1 MDKKKM
7 IPVIN
12 YKKCMS
18 CRVCILA
25 CPFSVLDDTKTD
37 YGKLKK
43 TFPEIVNV
51 NACTGC
57 AICAKSCPI
66 GIISMEDIDKT
77 KAKPMSAI
85 GRIGYKIYQTF
96 LKIYICSLRIKET
109 VIINEAGST
118 GKVGQILKE
127 NNHTNVLIVT
137 DKNLVKLKLL
147 DTMLDGM
154 KQNEIEYTIYDG
166 VVPNPT
172 IANIEAAK
180 NLYLKNKCQAIVAF
194 GGGSPMDCAKM
205 TGVVA
210 ISGKSPKRYDLLIPM
225 IGRNGVL
232 YAVPTTA
239 GSGSEVTISA
249 VVTDEES
256 HKKFA
261 VTDPKLSANY
271 AILDANVFIGLPKNI
286 TAETGMDAL
295 THAVEAYVG
304 RWRFKKNNEYAIK
317 ATKLIFENIET
328 AYNNGSDINARTNM
342 AVAST
347 YAGYAFRTGG
357 VGYVH
362 GVAHRLSEL
371 YSVSHGLAN
380 ATVLPHVLENDFE
393 YIYKQLAKL
402 AKEVL
407 IEGDNE
413 RDLARK
419 FIDKIKALKVALEIP
434 EYSKDIKY
442 KDIKLIAKRAREEAN
457 KTYPISNPMKQKKME
472 KFVRSLMLK

>member
-1 MDKKKM
+1 MA
-7 IPVIN
+7 
-12 YKKCMS
+12 
-18 CRVCILA
+18 CRVCITS
-25 CPFSVLDDTKTD
+25 CPLSVLEDKPGDF
-37 YGKLKK
+37 GKAKK
-43 TFPEIVNV
+43 AFPQLNESRN
-51 NACTGC
+51 CTGC
-57 AICAKSCPI
+57 AICAKACPI
-66 GIISMEDIDKT
+66 GIIEMRDERDVHIMKHKMNT
-77 KAKPMSAI
+77 LARVA
-85 GRIGYKIYQTF
+85 YKIYQQG
-96 LKIYICSLRIKET
+96 LKLYIGNIRIKKT
-109 VIINEAGST
+109 QIINEAGST
-118 GKVGQILKE
+118 GRLGEILKKS
-127 NNHTNVLIVT
+127 NHTNVLIVT

-147 DTMLDGM
+147 DNMLDGM
-154 KQNEIEYTIYDG
+154 KKSNINYTIYDG

-172 IANIEAAK
+172 MANIEAAK
-180 NLYLKNKCQAIVAF
+180 NLYLDNNCQAIVAF

-225 IGRNGVL
+225 IGKNGVL

-249 VVTDEES
+249 IVTDENK

-271 AILDANVFIGLPKNI
+271 AILDANVFIGLPKHI

-304 RWRFKKNNEYAIK
+304 RWNFKKNNEYSKK
-317 ATKLIFENIET
+317 ATKLIFENLEN
-328 AYNNGSDINARTNM
+328 AYNNGSDLKARENM

-380 ATVLPHVLENDFE
+380 AIILPHVLENDFE
-393 YIYKQLAKL
+393 YIYKDLAQLAKVISIKGNDD
-402 AKEVL
+402 KE
-407 IEGDNE
+407 
-413 RDLARK
+413 LARE
-419 FIDKIKALKVALEIP
+419 FINRIKKLKKDMQIP
-434 EYSKDIKY
+434 EYSSHIKIEDIE
-442 KDIKLIAKRAREEAN
+442 LIAKRARGEAN
-457 KTYPISNPMKQKKME
+457 KTYPISNPMTKKGME
-472 KFVRSLMLK
+472 QFVRSLIAK